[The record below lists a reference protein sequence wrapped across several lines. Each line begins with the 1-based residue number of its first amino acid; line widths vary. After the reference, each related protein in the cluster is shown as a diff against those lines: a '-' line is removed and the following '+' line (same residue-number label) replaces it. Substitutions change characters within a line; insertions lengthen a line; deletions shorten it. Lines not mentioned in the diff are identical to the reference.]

1 MTTMILL
8 MTTMTMIMMVT
19 VSPAL
24 SFLLS
29 SSSSSTLSLSLQQQ
43 HRSSIIRRQT
53 ISPMSSSSFQLQL
66 TLLPKDIS
74 PFDKS
79 SSKGRDVQGEIRKL
93 ATIALQKA
101 LVLPSSNEDDDG
113 TISRRPTLLELEFP
127 PLIGGDRSKSQF
139 DDFDNVQE
147 LNQNRD
153 WCVEWLPTLA
163 QSFNKEVGVDV
174 KPSSSAETSSNAG
187 EKNRK
192 KNQQVWFVLP
202 DTKEVELC
210 KEEWKGKLYRQAAT
224 FTSIEAVAEY
234 YFTATTNNNNNNEK
248 EEGYSKPWG
257 ATIANAVNQLIKG
270 GGGSNDTNDNENDTS
285 TSTTSTGLLGDTNA
299 LDPLTENTAAIHL
312 VCQPGNGG
320 PVEDWINV
328 KKFHEKCIR
337 NNNDDDVV
345 VPTIV
350 VNGALNKV
358 RDGYYAP
365 FIFPKLAK
373 TFDFYKS
380 FEQLVY
386 LKPISDKGL
395 YGWTF
400 KVYSEP
406 WQVVLQRPTTVIDK
420 KSETTTITVEDIVA
434 LVSETKPTYQE
445 SIQALVSCNV
455 NANANANAEANSTK

>member
-1 MTTMILL
+1 MNMNVITKLL
-8 MTTMTMIMMVT
+8 V
-19 VSPAL
+19 
-24 SFLLS
+24 
-29 SSSSSTLSLSLQQQ
+29 
-43 HRSSIIRRQT
+43 
-53 ISPMSSSSFQLQL
+53 
-66 TLLPKDIS
+66 D
-74 PFDKS
+74 
-79 SSKGRDVQGEIRKL
+79 
-93 ATIALQKA
+93 
-101 LVLPSSNEDDDG
+101 
-113 TISRRPTLLELEFP
+113 
-127 PLIGGDRSKSQF
+127 
-139 DDFDNVQE
+139 VQE

-163 QSFNKEVGVDV
+163 QTFNKEVVVDV
-174 KPSSSAETSSNAG
+174 KSSMSAETSSNEG
-187 EKNRK
+187 EKQRK
-192 KNQQVWFVLP
+192 KNQKVWFVLP

-210 KEEWKGKLYRQAAT
+210 KEEWQGKLYRQAAT
-224 FTSIEAVAEY
+224 FTSIEAVAEH
-234 YFTATTNNNNNNEK
+234 YFTTTTAITNNNNNNNNEQ

-270 GGGSNDTNDNENDTS
+270 GGSGTDDNENGTSASTSTS

-299 LDPLTENTAAIHL
+299 LDPLTDNTAAIHL

-328 KKFHEKCIR
+328 KKFHEKCTR
-337 NNNDDDVV
+337 NNNNNNDNEDVV

-365 FIFPKLAK
+365 FIFPKLAQ
-373 TFDFYKS
+373 TFEFYKS

-406 WQVVLQRPTTVIDK
+406 WQVSSDTLCC
-420 KSETTTITVEDIVA
+420 SCDI
-434 LVSETKPTYQE
+434 
-445 SIQALVSCNV
+445 
-455 NANANANAEANSTK
+455 